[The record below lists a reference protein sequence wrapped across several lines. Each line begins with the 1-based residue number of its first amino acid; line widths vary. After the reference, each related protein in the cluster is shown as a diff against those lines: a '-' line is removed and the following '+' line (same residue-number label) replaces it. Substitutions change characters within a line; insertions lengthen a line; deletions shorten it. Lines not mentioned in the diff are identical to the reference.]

1 MMPEDT
7 PAWDDAFGAALIGK
21 RVLVGIT
28 RQTATGLLQE
38 QVFGTVETADAHGI
52 ELVLGGTR
60 FGERFGLPPDPRAF
74 QAAAPGSYRLRSTG
88 ETLTDPDVTAMWTI
102 E

>member
-1 MMPEDT
+1 MKLEDT

-28 RQTATGLLQE
+28 RQTAAGLLQE

-52 ELVLGGTR
+52 KLVLG
-60 FGERFGLPPDPRAF
+60 GERFGLPPDPRAF

-88 ETLTDPDVTAMWTI
+88 GTLTDPDVTAMWTI